1 MLRHTALAFVLV
13 AAPVLAPL
21 FALAQDQ
28 RTPPIDPARAV
39 SNLDG
44 KHLAIGGFD
53 PVAYFPA
60 GGGEPTKGSKDVT
73 AVYRGATYR
82 FASAA
87 HRDLF
92 LASPSEFAPAYG
104 GWCAYAMASGER
116 VEVDPES
123 FLIEDGSLL
132 LFYDGLFADTRKS
145 WGKEGPD
152 ALRAKADAAWLASA
166 REPRLRDLAEFAHV
180 DGLALG
186 GHDPVAYHS
195 EGDAPKV
202 VLGSDKIATRE
213 RGLTYRFASADNR
226 LAFLAHPAHF
236 EPAFGG
242 FDALALANGAVAAG
256 AAQHFGFTS
265 DGRLVLFAAP
275 ADGAEA
281 SGVVWERERPRLEP
295 LAEATWKAHLERL
308 AAEREKSRR

>member
-1 MLRHTALAFVLV
+1 MLRHTTLAFVLV
-13 AAPVLAPL
+13 AAPV
-21 FALAQDQ
+21 FAFVQDQ
-28 RTPPIDPARAV
+28 RTPPVDPARAE

-53 PVAYFPA
+53 PVAYFPV
-60 GGGEPTKGSKDVT
+60 GGGAPKKGSKDVT
-73 AVYRGATYR
+73 ATYRGATYR

-104 GWCAYAMASGER
+104 GWCAYAMANGER

-132 LFYDGLFADTRKS
+132 LFFDGLFADTRKS

-166 REPRLRDLAEFAHV
+166 HEARQRDLSEFAHA

-186 GHDPVAYHS
+186 GHDPVAYRA

-202 VLGSDKIATRE
+202 VLGSEKFATRE
-213 RGLTYRFASADNR
+213 RGLTYRFASAENR

-242 FDALALANGAVAAG
+242 HDALALAGGAVVPG
-256 AAQHFGFTS
+256 AAEHFGFTS
-265 DGRLVLFAAP
+265 DGRLVLLAAP
-275 ADGAEA
+275 AEGAEA
-281 SGVVWERERPRLEP
+281 PSAVWERDRARLEP
-295 LAEATWKAHLERL
+295 LAESAWKAHLEAL
-308 AAEREKSRR
+308 AAKRAKSRG

>member
-1 MLRHTALAFVLV
+1 MLRFTSLTALLAV
-13 AAPVLAPL
+13 ALAAAPL
-21 FALAQDQ
+21 FAFAQDQ
-28 RTPPIDPARAV
+28 RTPPIDPARTQ

-53 PVAYFPA
+53 PVAYFPE

-82 FASAA
+82 FSSAA

-104 GWCAYAMASGER
+104 GWCAYAMANGER
-116 VEVDPES
+116 VEVDPQS

-152 ALRAKADAAWLASA
+152 ALRVKADGAWLASA
-166 REPRLRDLAEFAHV
+166 AEPRRRALDEVAHV

-186 GHDPVAYHS
+186 GHDPVAFRS
-195 EGDAPKV
+195 ADDAPKV
-202 VLGSDKIATRE
+202 VLGDAKFTTRE
-213 RGLTYRFASADNR
+213 RGLTYHFASAQNR

-242 FDALALANGAVAAG
+242 FDALALASGTVAPG

-275 ADGAEA
+275 AEGAEA
-281 SGVVWERERPRLEP
+281 PGVVWGRERARLEP
-295 LAEATWKAHLERL
+295 LAMAAWKAHLETL
-308 AAEREKSRR
+308 AKERAASRR